1 MKRTM
6 LLKLFFSL
14 SFFAFCFLPKT
25 TAQSAQLLMNEAVDL
40 SKDFKD
46 YLNTYFLA
54 DSLAAFNPQTGT
66 GAVKWRRARYT
77 PAHAFDYTQHALQRT
92 SQNEFPAAEYAADP
106 VLPFSLEFVSAKT
119 VRLKMN
125 TGVVAQTPEASLML
139 VKDPL
144 SKISDWTY
152 TKLKNGHQYKSAFG
166 TVTVMENP
174 WAVEFRDAKG
184 NLLTKTR
191 HSSDNKGYTANIPF
205 CFVRRAAD
213 YSRSVGAVFEISPDE
228 KIFGCGESFG
238 SFNKYGQKI
247 NLYTCDPNGVE
258 TNSMYKPIPFFMSSR
273 GYGMFMHTSTPITCD
288 FGQTYGAANALMVGD
303 ESLDLFVFLG
313 EPKEILDEYT
323 NLTGKAPMPP
333 LWTFGLWMSRITY
346 FSENDG
352 RSIAAKLRK
361 NNIPTDVLHFDTG
374 WFETD
379 WQCDYEF
386 AKSRFQDPVKMISD
400 LKKDGFR
407 TCLWQL
413 PYFVP
418 KNKLFK
424 EITEGGLY
432 VKNDKGNIPFED
444 VVLDFTNPKTID
456 WYRGKIGNL
465 LKMGVSAIKVDFG
478 EAAPYKGIYA
488 NGRTGFYEHN
498 LYPLRYNKI
507 VSDLTKEINDERI
520 IWARSTW
527 AGSQRYPL
535 HWGGDAETSDMGMQA
550 ELRGGLSL
558 GLSGFTFWSHDIGG
572 FTKRTPENLYRRWL
586 PFGAMSSHTRCHGQ
600 PPKEPWD
607 YGDDFQNY
615 FRDVID
621 MKYKLMPYV
630 YAQSKLASEK
640 GLPMVR
646 ALFVEFPNDKGAWTI
661 DNEYLFGSDML
672 IAPIFEEG
680 KKQRDVYLP
689 QGQWIDYQT
698 GKSYASGWHTID
710 VGKIESIIM
719 VRDGAVIP
727 HIKLAQSTKDLD
739 WTNIE
744 LVAYSTTNDA
754 KGSFCLPSD
763 NVLRGVSVTKK
774 GKVFGLNGGDLP
786 KTVSFKVR
794 GYQ

>member
-1 MKRTM
+1 MKTYTS
-6 LLKLFFSL
+6 LFL
-14 SFFAFCFLPKT
+14 SIFLT
-25 TAQSAQLLMNEAVDL
+25 VSNLFAQSAQTLMNETVDL

-54 DSLAAFNPQTGT
+54 DSLAAFNPQTGV

-92 SQNEFPAAEYAADP
+92 TQNEFPAAEYAADP
-106 VLPFSLEFVSAKT
+106 VLPFSLEFISAKT
-119 VRLKMN
+119 VRLKMQ
-125 TGVVAQTPEASLML
+125 TGTVVQTAEPSLML

-144 SKISDWTY
+144 SNQAAWQYSKV
-152 TKLKNGHQYKSAFG
+152 KNGHLYKSAYG
-166 TVTVMENP
+166 SVTVMENP

-191 HSSDNKGYTANIPF
+191 HSSDNKGFCANMPF

-228 KIFGCGESFG
+228 KIFGCGESFT
-238 SFNKYGQKI
+238 SLNKYGQKV

-258 TNSMYKPIPFFMSSR
+258 TSGMYKPIPFFMSSR

-288 FGQTYGAANALMVGD
+288 FGNTYGASNALMIGD
-303 ESLDLFVFLG
+303 EALDLFVFLG
-313 EPKEILDEYT
+313 EPKDILDEYT

-333 LWTFGLWMSRITY
+333 LWSFGLWMSRITY
-346 FSENDG
+346 FSEADG
-352 RSIAAKLRK
+352 RNIAAKLRA

-379 WQCDYEF
+379 WRCDYEF
-386 AKSRFQDPVKMISD
+386 AKSRFPDAQKMIAD
-400 LKKDGFR
+400 LKRDGFR

-424 EITEGGLY
+424 EITEGGLH
-432 VKNDKGNIPFED
+432 VKNAKGNVPFED
-444 VVLDFTNPKTID
+444 AVLDFTNPKTVA
-456 WYRGKIGNL
+456 WYQDKIGNL

-478 EAAPYKGIYA
+478 EAAPYNGIYA

-498 LYPLRYNKI
+498 LYPLRYNKT
-507 VSDLTKEINDERI
+507 VADLTKNITGDNI

-586 PFGAMSSHTRCHGQ
+586 PFGSMSSHTRCHGQ

-615 FRDVID
+615 FREVID
-621 MKYKLMPYV
+621 LKYKLMPYV
-630 YAQSKLASEK
+630 YAQSKQAAEK

-646 ALFVEFPNDKGAWTI
+646 ALFVEFPQDKGAWQI
-661 DNEYLFGSDML
+661 DNEYLFGSDIL
-672 IAPIFEEG
+672 VAPLFEEG
-680 KKQRDVYLP
+680 KKERDVYLP

-698 GKSYASGWHTID
+698 GKSYANGWHSISCD
-710 VGKIESIIM
+710 KIEAIIM
-719 VRDGAVIP
+719 VREGAIIP
-727 HIKLAQSTKDLD
+727 HIKKAQSTKDLD
-739 WTNIE
+739 WSNIE
-744 LVAYSTTNDA
+744 LVAYTTGNEA
-754 KGSFCLPSD
+754 KGIICLPSD
-763 NVLRGVSVTKK
+763 NILRGVSVVKK
-774 GKVFGLNGGDLP
+774 GKTFMLNNTGLPSGVN
-786 KTVSFKVR
+786 FKVTAFK
-794 GYQ
+794 